1 MNERDGYDDT
11 CRPRGAYSTED
22 GVAHMIVS
30 ECGQIGIRSD
40 RRQRLPKQIQLR
52 FHARHQCC
60 LNKLVEVICRDG

>member
-1 MNERDGYDDT
+1 MKEM
-11 CRPRGAYSTED
+11 AMMEHAVHVELTED